1 MPIINKGIFDTDV
14 VFQRQLG
21 TDWPSVNTNI
31 DLYVE
36 DLIASGNLIANGLII
51 RNIEVS
57 DSILTGNI
65 SADSFNSAI
74 VVTEILEANS
84 IYAKDFILTDGYVV
98 ANGLII
104 RNIEVADDVLTG
116 NILSEISFT
125 DSLFANVITTNAIIA
140 AEYVNLNTANV
151 PESSSNL
158 YFTVNRAR
166 DVFTAGEGINI
177 SSNGVIKAR
186 LEDAGKGLFN
196 SGMTEADFKLSQDSF
211 SEVSSF
217 TGSEGTSFIVYSV
230 HATNI
235 TSEDTYLTGRYVL
248 GSNNV
253 LFANVLR
260 IPGDTSLELL
270 RKAQIFK
277 PSDKIEILSYDSTG
291 TAGNDLISVF
301 VSYQSISDDRYNRI
315 GTTISNQ
322 SLNTIFIS
330 DSRPS
335 VVESISLNNLE
346 DVTAPVTLIVT
357 DENDVVKAYLTSNL
371 RIPPKASVEICEYP
385 KTIPTGYKIKANKF
399 TAGDLSIFTS
409 SKFTAQY
416 TIDNSTGVI
425 NEGQTVI
432 FDITTLGVNP
442 GATLYYTV
450 EGIQGNVNSNDFTT
464 PMDGSFV
471 VGDGTATV
479 TVTANSDLNID
490 IEGDEIFKLY
500 LRTGSVAGT
509 IVAMSSNVILKDTS
523 NISPYSASEASTL
536 IYSGNS
542 NVDIFLAGIN
552 NTTTIYY
559 EIEEV

>member
-1 MPIINKGIFDTDV
+1 MPIKNRGSFSLDQ
-14 VFQRQLG
+14 VFERQVNQ
-21 TDWPSVNTNI
+21 DWPAANTDF
-31 DLYVE
+31 DLYVQ
-36 DLIASGNLIANGLII
+36 DLIAAGNVIANGLII
-51 RNIEVS
+51 RNIEVA
-57 DSILTGNI
+57 DDVLAGNVIAEIFTGLAVI
-65 SADSFNSAI
+65 TDGL
-74 VVTEILEANS
+74 VANS
-84 IYAKDFILTDGYVV
+84 VYAKDFILTDGYVV

-235 TSEDTYLTGRYVL
+235 TSEDAYLTGRYVL

-399 TAGDLSIFTS
+399 TAGDLSIFAS

-479 TVTANSDLNID
+479 IVTANSDLNID

-509 IVAMSSNVILKDTS
+509 IVAMSPNVILKDTS
-523 NISPYSASEASTL
+523 NISPYSASEDITL
-536 IYSGNS
+536 TYSGNS
-542 NVDIFLAGIN
+542 NVNIFVAGIN